1 MKTLKLTK
9 KDFKK
14 TDNYWM
20 DYIGKEDI
28 SNYDGNV
35 EIEGGLGYVKFNSIN
50 IKGYLLA
57 RAGTGI
63 KAGCGIKAG
72 WDIEAG
78 YGIEAGWGIE
88 AGAGIKAGDGIKAGW
103 GITCKKSLNIGLRIF
118 AGLYLWR
125 KPTKNELEIT
135 CGKLESGEVCYGD
148 LIETGIEEDDD
159 KVEITCEGKTVKI
172 SRESAIALNLTK

>member
-1 MKTLKLTK
+1 M
-9 KDFKK
+9 
-14 TDNYWM
+14 
-20 DYIGKEDI
+20 
-28 SNYDGNV
+28 
-35 EIEGGLGYVKFNSIN
+35 
-50 IKGYLLA
+50 A

-63 KAGCGIKAG
+63 KAGYSVKAG
-72 WDIEAG
+72 A
-78 YGIEAGWGIE
+78 GIEAGDGIE
-88 AGAGIKAGDGIKAGW
+88 AGF

-125 KPTKNELEIT
+125 KPTKEELEIK